1 MTEPTPPESS
11 PSADYGLR
19 RGILSPMETLAQSVS
34 TMAPT
39 TTPAATIPLV
49 CALAG
54 NGTWLAYALATVA
67 IFLVGLCIARYAR
80 HSSSPGSLYTYAS
93 MTLPPWLSATV
104 AWSLLLA
111 YVATGSSVIG
121 GFYYYA
127 NLLLHDATGHVFSAV
142 VLALVVTGVSIWI
155 AYRDVKISARLMLWI
170 EAASVSVIVI
180 VVALVLF
187 RHGWHLDADE
197 LHLHGMTGS
206 GLRLGLVLALFSFVG
221 FESATTLGAEARNP
235 LKTIPRA
242 VIQSAVLAGAFFT
255 ICAYTEVLGFHIVG
269 QDLGT
274 TPDQMHVLARV
285 GGVPVL
291 GILIDIGALVSMFA
305 GTLAC
310 ITAAARVLL
319 RMAHDGLA
327 HESLGSTHAHN
338 HTPSRAV
345 VITGIAAVLPVA
357 VLAYRGASGLDVYGW
372 LGSLATYGFI
382 VAYALVC
389 IALPRYLHRHGTF
402 KAGEQVLPWLAA
414 AAMLLALIGNLYPV
428 PEGPYGKLPFIYL
441 TYLIA
446 GLGWFAVRARN
457 KKVALPESVEVSE
470 P

>member
-1 MTEPTPPESS
+1 LTELTAPENSQ
-11 PSADYGLR
+11 SADYGLR

-80 HSSSPGSLYTYAS
+80 HSASPGSLYTYAS
-93 MTLPPWLSATV
+93 TTLPPWLSATV

-121 GFYYYA
+121 GFYHYA
-127 NLLLHDATGHVFSAV
+127 NLLLQDATGHVFSAV
-142 VLALVVTGVSIWI
+142 ALALVVTGVSIWI

-180 VVALVLF
+180 VVVLVLF

-221 FESATTLGAEARNP
+221 FESATTLGTEAHNP

-327 HESLGSTHAHN
+327 HESLGSTHAQN

-345 VITGIAAVLPVA
+345 VITGIAALLPVA

-389 IALPRYLHRHGTF
+389 AALPRYLHQQGTF
-402 KAGEQVLPWLAA
+402 SAGAQIVPWLAA

-428 PEGPYGKLPFIYL
+428 PEGPYGKLPYIYL
-441 TYLIA
+441 AYLIA
-446 GLGWFAVRARN
+446 GLGWFAVRARS
-457 KKVALPESVEVSE
+457 KKVTLPESIELSE